1 MGEVDRPAGTERP
14 SRAGRVARLIIN
26 RILLIVLFVLIGL
39 GLRFGLGMLK
49 EAPAHGDIPERRIQ
63 VEVAE
68 VALEDVPV
76 TIMGYGEVRALDM
89 VAITPKVPGEIVA
102 VHARLEQGEV
112 IPEGELL
119 FGIDPRDYENAKAQ
133 GEAQVEQFKNKVAR
147 LKEQYRSDQERLKLV
162 SRTRDLAKSE
172 FDRDRAL
179 YEKEDV
185 GAESLVNLS
194 EISYNKAQ
202 DAYDQLEQALTLY
215 PIGIR
220 EAQAG
225 LAAAEAALKQAQLS
239 LERTEVRAPFNAR
252 VKMVQLEVG
261 QMAAP
266 GAPVLMLANDAMLEI
281 SVPLDS
287 RDARSWL
294 RFREQGGGEG
304 VSWFGD
310 LKPVPCRITW
320 TEQPAGHSWTGT
332 LHRVERFD
340 QMTRTVSVA
349 VRVASQEARQAE
361 SGLPLVDA
369 MFCQVEIPGRTMR
382 QVCRLPRSA
391 VAFEGWVYV
400 AENGRLQR
408 RTVDVIRNEGE
419 DAFVAGGLENG
430 DLVIVTRLVNP
441 LPNALLE
448 YTVDDIVTTADAG
461 S

>member
-1 MGEVDRPAGTERP
+1 MGEVDEPAGTDRP
-14 SRAGRVARLIIN
+14 SKAGRVARLVIN

-39 GLRFGLGMLK
+39 GLRFGLAMLK
-49 EAPAHGDIPERRIQ
+49 EPPAQADIPERRIQ
-63 VEVAE
+63 VEVAK
-68 VALEDVPV
+68 VQLEDVPV
-76 TIMGYGEVRALDM
+76 TIAGYGEVRPLDL

-102 VHARLEQGEV
+102 IHPRLEQGEV

-119 FGIDPRDYENAKAQ
+119 FRIDPRDYENAKAQ
-133 GEAQVEQFKNKVAR
+133 AEAQVEQLKNKIAR

-172 FDRDRAL
+172 FDRDTAL

-185 GAESLVNLS
+185 GAQSLVNLS
-194 EISYNKAQ
+194 EISYNKVQ
-202 DAYDQLEQALTLY
+202 DAYDQLEQALALY
-215 PIGIR
+215 PMGIR

-225 LAAAEAALKQAQLS
+225 LAAAEAALKQAKLS

-294 RFREQGGGEG
+294 RFREEGPAEG
-304 VSWFGD
+304 VSWFGEVE
-310 LKPVPCRITW
+310 PVPCRITW
-320 TEQPAGHSWTGT
+320 TEQQDGHSWTGT

-349 VRVASQEARQAE
+349 IRVDTREAARTE
-361 SGLPLVDA
+361 HGLPLVDG
-369 MFCQVEIPGRTMR
+369 MFCQVEIPGRTMQ

-400 AENGRLQR
+400 AEDGRLQR

-419 DAFVAGGLENG
+419 DAFVSGGLEPG
-430 DLVIVTRLVNP
+430 ELVIVTRLVNP
-441 LPNALLE
+441 LPNTLLD
-448 YTVDDIVTTADAG
+448 YTVDDTATTADAG